1 MKFIINCDEATA
13 ICDKSQYGEAS
24 LSEKI
29 SLNIHLIICKYCKQY
44 TKQNGLMSQIFGKNL
59 SPCDES
65 EKLSKEEKAELEKNL
80 QKELK
85 KPIK

>member
-1 MKFIINCDEATA
+1 MKFMINCDEATA

-29 SLNIHLIICKYCKQY
+29 SLNIHLLICRYCKKY
-44 TKQNGLMSQIFGKNL
+44 TKQNSLMSHLFGKYL
-59 SPCDES
+59 TPCDGS
-65 EKLSKEEKAELEKNL
+65 EKLSEEEKLELEKNL

-85 KPIK
+85 KK